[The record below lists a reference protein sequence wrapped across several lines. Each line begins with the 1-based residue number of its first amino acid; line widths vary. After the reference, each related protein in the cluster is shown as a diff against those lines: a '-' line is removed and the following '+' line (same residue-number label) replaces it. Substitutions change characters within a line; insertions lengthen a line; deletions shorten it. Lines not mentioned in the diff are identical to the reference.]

1 MQYLL
6 VDEGTCTES
15 TVHEVKTQKIHV
27 QPFQVITV
35 RERTRCYHNGNTAL
49 MQGERG
55 VAIMVTC
62 SFAHSY
68 QSTWNGCKQA
78 PAVLFTQ
85 QAFCTIM
92 NTTKI

>member
-49 MQGERG
+49 TQGECG
-55 VAIMVTC
+55 VAVGKIHVAVRAQPC
-62 SFAHSY
+62 SY
-68 QSTWNGCKQA
+68 WLT
-78 PAVLFTQ
+78 
-85 QAFCTIM
+85 
-92 NTTKI
+92 